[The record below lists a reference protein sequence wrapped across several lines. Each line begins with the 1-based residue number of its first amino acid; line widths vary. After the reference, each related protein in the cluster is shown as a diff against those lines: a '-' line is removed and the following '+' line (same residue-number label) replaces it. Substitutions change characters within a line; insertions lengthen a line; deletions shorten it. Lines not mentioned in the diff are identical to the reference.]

1 MSPSS
6 EPTRVIVQGHTIGLP
21 PTSTHPGN
29 EERSLF
35 VSERYFT
42 HGNVKHERHRLTL
55 FGIIRFV
62 EDKDRERNT
71 VICDC
76 SRSLLMQG
84 HWLCNNGGNIY
95 LIHYMLQEN
104 ATK

>member
-6 EPTRVIVQGHTIGLP
+6 EPTRLIVQGHTIGLP

-35 VSERYFT
+35 VSKRYLT

-55 FGIIRFV
+55 LAIIRFV
-62 EDKDRERNT
+62 RDKDRERNI
-71 VICDC
+71 VFCDYSC
-76 SRSLLMQG
+76 TLLMQG
-84 HWLCNNGGNIY
+84 HFSGITGVTYIKFITY
-95 LIHYMLQEN
+95 
-104 ATK
+104 